1 MRYNVGGIRMSA
13 AAFSRLRQ
21 EITLAACT
29 LNFPRLWGSET
40 SEFYSGLVPVGA
52 DIFRKIVV
60 RASCIPV
67 TEGADYSLKQWT
79 KFLLYEVCTN
89 SAVYEQVE
97 RVCAAGK

>member
-29 LNFPRLWGSET
+29 LSFPRLWGSET

-79 KFLLYEVCTN
+79 NLLLYEVCTN
-89 SAVYEQVE
+89 PAV
-97 RVCAAGK
+97 